1 MSKSDK
7 EFERKR
13 QINETKK
20 NFQKYY
26 DSYAKQEEELISL
39 AAQAKKEGRLLDYK
53 QTIETLKYIS
63 SGKRKMSKYL
73 YQIELCE
80 ILKDEGQMGQ
90 EFVKLMGQVSNE
102 TADIYKNLDVNKA
115 KEINENNRKIAAQ
128 QQSFND
134 YLQAI
139 SETQNVGETDVNLDK
154 ELLDRI
160 NKIAGVEEAKEG
172 EKQVQSDASL
182 EELEDAFN
190 LK

>member
-90 EFVKLMGQVSNE
+90 EFVKLMGQVSSE

-182 EELEDAFN
+182 EELENAFN